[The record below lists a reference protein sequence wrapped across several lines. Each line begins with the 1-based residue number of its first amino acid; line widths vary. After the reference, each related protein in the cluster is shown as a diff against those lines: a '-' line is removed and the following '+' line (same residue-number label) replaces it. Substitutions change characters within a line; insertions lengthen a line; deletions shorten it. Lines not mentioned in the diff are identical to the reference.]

1 MIVGSFNI
9 RGLGSRVKRRR
20 IRDLVRDEKL
30 DFLALHE
37 TKLQIIPESLPRSLW
52 GNDDCSW
59 AFLPSKGNSGGILSI
74 WGNSHL
80 SLIFTFVGVGFV
92 GVCLESLDDHVRYCV
107 LNIYSKCNLNDKRQM
122 WNDIIMSR
130 RGFGGCCWCIVGDF
144 NSVRDQNERR
154 GVGQAVS
161 AVYSQELPLFN
172 DSLKELDLVDMPLI
186 GRRFTWFH
194 PNGVT
199 MSRLDQVLLS
209 HDWGL
214 RWGNPN
220 VWVFPRDVSDHCHL
234 VVRYSNL
241 EWEPKPFR
249 FNNFWLTNKSLKE
262 VVVKT

>member
-1 MIVGSFNI
+1 
-9 RGLGSRVKRRR
+9 
-20 IRDLVRDEKL
+20 
-30 DFLALHE
+30 
-37 TKLQIIPESLPRSLW
+37 
-52 GNDDCSW
+52 
-59 AFLPSKGNSGGILSI
+59 
-74 WGNSHL
+74 
-80 SLIFTFVGVGFV
+80 
-92 GVCLESLDDHVRYCV
+92 
-107 LNIYSKCNLNDKRQM
+107 
-122 WNDIIMSR
+122 
-130 RGFGGCCWCIVGDF
+130 
-144 NSVRDQNERR
+144 
-154 GVGQAVS
+154 VGQTVS

-220 VWVFPRDVSDHCHL
+220 VWVFPRDVSDHCPL

-262 VVVKT
+262 VVVKTWEAQSFNGWMGFILKDCLKGLKVAIKEWSTDVYGKPEERKKFLIDKILSLDVQSENGGISDVEVVARKQ